1 MLSKK
6 SPCQT
11 WKENSVEMK
20 IAQLVVELYAVFC
33 ARAGTV
39 AKLHYQILTY
49 GAGFLLEVV
58 QNAAGRFLKCW
69 MLGSTPP

>member
-39 AKLHYQILTY
+39 GQVTLPDLNVWSRILARSGAKCC
-49 GAGFLLEVV
+49 G
-58 QNAAGRFLKCW
+58 
-69 MLGSTPP
+69 